1 MKISEYKWH
10 WVKISENKWNACIF
24 DFRLNNR
31 IGLQQPPND
40 LRWRWLLPRNSW
52 RNRYLKIMVDVTE
65 SSSKRRFHTFQEL
78 SFAGTFLDRNHPFQE
93 LSFAGTFLDR
103 NHPFQK
109 NSPLL
114 EPSFTGIMAF
124 RHSPLLGT
132 FLYRNHSFQ
141 EPSFAGIFL
150 YRNHPFQELAF
161 TGTFLYRSHPFQ
173 ESCKGKFQLRKGPKT
188 DPTLSL

>member
-40 LRWRWLLPRNSW
+40 LRWKWLLPRNSW
-52 RNRYLKIMVDVTE
+52 RNRYLKTMIDVKE

-114 EPSFTGIMAF
+114 ELSFTGIMAF

-150 YRNHPFQELAF
+150 CRNHPFQELSF

>member
-1 MKISEYKWH
+1 MKISENTWKYL
-10 WVKISENKWNACIF
+10 KIAGNHFFCFVFISK
-24 DFRLNNR
+24 
-31 IGLQQPPND
+31 
-40 LRWRWLLPRNSW
+40 LLPRNSW
-52 RNRYLKIMVDVTE
+52 RNRYLKTMVPVKE
-65 SSSKRRFHTFQEL
+65 SSSKGDTILFR
-78 SFAGTFLDRNHPFQE
+78 
-93 LSFAGTFLDR
+93 
-103 NHPFQK
+103 

-114 EPSFTGIMAF
+114 ELSFTGIMAF

-150 YRNHPFQELAF
+150 YRNHPFQELSF

>member
-78 SFAGTFLDRNHPFQE
+78 
-93 LSFAGTFLDR
+93 
-103 NHPFQK
+103 
-109 NSPLL
+109 PLL
-114 EPSFTGIMAF
+114 ELPWQEPSFSGT
-124 RHSPLLGT
+124 LLCWNFPWQEPSFSGTLLCWNFPWQEPSFSEKLSFTGT
-132 FLYRNHSFQ
+132 FLYRNHGFQALSFARNFPLQ
-141 EPSFAGIFL
+141 EP
-150 YRNHPFQELAF
+150 
-161 TGTFLYRSHPFQ
+161 
-173 ESCKGKFQLRKGPKT
+173 
-188 DPTLSL
+188 